1 MFMNT
6 MEAVGAGLNLS
17 SKGETPGLNL
27 GADAEAL
34 ALFASLFAM
43 MRTPQQDGA
52 TVVPVP
58 QEQLQSEETKS
69 LLPAAA
75 MLMAELAPTA
85 HADEREVPFADMLT
99 NDLETG
105 EDKRGDTAGLLKLLL
120 EARDIAAPDLQAV
133 IPGTA
138 KEENMITAAP
148 ARTAT
153 EMLTG
158 AIEILKAL
166 EVRPTPSGSFQ
177 NAPGHMETPP
187 ASATMLQADLDFN
200 GPMSADPDINGPMSA
215 DPDIIGPMS
224 ADRDFIGPMLAD
236 PDIIGPMSADPDFIG
251 PMPVDPDFIGPMPVD
266 PDFIGPMPVV
276 QTPTTLAKQA
286 VLLPANPD
294 FIGPMPVVTPT
305 GLRAAVGVRVL
316 AAPSSDFIGPMPA
329 IPSATV
335 EQTVEASSSAPN
347 GNGPLPA
354 VTHTGAKALAESRL
368 DVSATEPAEL
378 APQMAT
384 SRTASAAEKLTG
396 ILPEPA
402 RAGIGATVVP
412 SVLISGTTP
421 AQIHGLNPGLNVDQE
436 QPLKSSASH
445 VSASEEGADK
455 DEGFVS
461 RRADMLT
468 AGKDL
473 VEKTAIQQKFSEI
486 QNKGARM
493 MSNATELSKGSAAS
507 TSSSVQAFAQ
517 QGYVTSQVG
526 KMISSTS
533 SLDVAQNAAAS
544 TASGQSGGQSGS
556 QPGSQQFAQQM
567 ADGGMARGASD
578 RTLLHRL
585 NTDNAG
591 WSEVMVK
598 RLTADLR
605 SGVQNVRIILEPR
618 QLGRLNVELG
628 VRNGQALIRI
638 AADTQEAAKLLS
650 GARGQLGQML
660 EMAGLR
666 LAGFQAT
673 SSQASDSNLD
683 TSQGSQGRGG
693 EGGSDNAGRNNAG
706 RDQDFSNK
714 MVTAVDEH
722 AEDSADGPAAL
733 REGETAVLSIL
744 A

>member
-1 MFMNT
+1 
-6 MEAVGAGLNLS
+6 
-17 SKGETPGLNL
+17 
-27 GADAEAL
+27 
-34 ALFASLFAM
+34 
-43 MRTPQQDGA
+43 
-52 TVVPVP
+52 
-58 QEQLQSEETKS
+58 
-69 LLPAAA
+69 
-75 MLMAELAPTA
+75 MLMTELAPKA
-85 HADEREVPFADMLT
+85 YVDEREVPLADMLA
-99 NDLETG
+99 NDFETG

-120 EARDIAAPDLQAV
+120 AAHDITAPGHQAV

-138 KEENMITAAP
+138 KDENMITAAP

-153 EMLTG
+153 EMLTS

-166 EVRPTPSGSFQ
+166 EVGATPSDSFQ
-177 NAPGHMETPP
+177 KAPDHMETPP
-187 ASATMLQADLDFN
+187 ASANVLQ
-200 GPMSADPDINGPMSA
+200 
-215 DPDIIGPMS
+215 
-224 ADRDFIGPMLAD
+224 
-236 PDIIGPMSADPDFIG
+236 ADPDFIG
-251 PMPVDPDFIGPMPVD
+251 PMPADPDFIGPMPADPDFIGSMPADPDFIGPMLAD

-276 QTPTTLAKQA
+276 QPPATMAKHA
-286 VLLPANPD
+286 MLLPAAPD
-294 FIGPMPVVTPT
+294 FIGPMPVVQPPVTMAKHAMLLPAEPDSIGPMPVVTPT
-305 GLRAAVGVRVL
+305 GQRAAVEVRVL

-329 IPSATV
+329 IPSASV
-335 EQTVEASSSAPN
+335 VQTVNSSSSALN
-347 GNGPLPA
+347 GTGPLTA
-354 VTHTGAKALAESRL
+354 MTRAGAKALAESRL
-368 DVSATEPAEL
+368 DVSATKPSEPV
-378 APQMAT
+378 PQIAT
-384 SRTASAAEKLTG
+384 SRTASTAAKVTG
-396 ILPEPA
+396 TLPEPA
-402 RAGIGATVVP
+402 RAGTGATAYPSVP
-412 SVLISGTTP
+412 SSGATP
-421 AQIHGLNPGLNVDQE
+421 APTHGLNPGLNVDQE
-436 QPLKSSASH
+436 QPLKSSALH
-445 VSASEEGADK
+445 VSASEEGVDK

-473 VEKTAIQQKFSEI
+473 VEKTAIQQKVSEI

-493 MSNATELSKGSAAS
+493 TSKATELSQGSAAS
-507 TSSSVQAFAQ
+507 TSTPMQAFAQ
-517 QGYVTSQVG
+517 QGSITSQLG
-526 KMISSTS
+526 KMISSAS
-533 SLDVAQNAAAS
+533 SLDVVQNAAMS
-544 TASGQSGGQSGS
+544 TASGQSGGQSGGH
-556 QPGSQQFAQQM
+556 PGSQQSAQQM
-567 ADGGMARGASD
+567 ADGGMARGTSD

-638 AADTQEAAKLLS
+638 AAETQEAAKLLS

-673 SSQASDSNLD
+673 SSHISDSGLD
-683 TSQGSQGRGG
+683 NSQGSQGRGG

-714 MVTAVDEH
+714 MATALDDHVD
-722 AEDSADGPAAL
+722 DSADGGAAL

>member
-1 MFMNT
+1 MNT

-43 MRTPQQDGA
+43 MQTPQQDGA
-52 TVVPVP
+52 TTGSVP
-58 QEQLQSEETKS
+58 QGQSQSEETKS

-85 HADEREVPFADMLT
+85 YADEREVPLADMLA

-105 EDKRGDTAGLLKLLL
+105 EDKRGDTAALLKLLL
-120 EARDIAAPDLQAV
+120 AAHDIAAPDHQAV
-133 IPGTA
+133 TPGAAAVTPGTAAVTPGTA
-138 KEENMITAAP
+138 KDKDMITAAP

-166 EVRPTPSGSFQ
+166 EVGATPSGSFQ
-177 NAPGHMETPP
+177 NTPDHMETPP
-187 ASATMLQADLDFN
+187 ASAIVLQ
-200 GPMSADPDINGPMSA
+200 
-215 DPDIIGPMS
+215 
-224 ADRDFIGPMLAD
+224 
-236 PDIIGPMSADPDFIG
+236 ADPDFIG
-251 PMPVDPDFIGPMPVD
+251 PMPAAPDLIGPM
-266 PDFIGPMPVV
+266 
-276 QTPTTLAKQA
+276 
-286 VLLPANPD
+286 PANPD

-305 GLRAAVGVRVL
+305 GLKAAVGVRVL

-335 EQTVEASSSAPN
+335 VQTVEAPNSALN
-347 GNGPLPA
+347 STGPLAA
-354 VTHTGAKALAESRL
+354 VTHTAAKVLAESQL
-368 DVSATEPAEL
+368 DVSATELAEPL
-378 APQMAT
+378 PQLAT
-384 SRTASAAEKLTG
+384 SRTASAAANLKGTM
-396 ILPEPA
+396 PEPA
-402 RAGIGATVVP
+402 RAGTGATVYS
-412 SVLISGTTP
+412 SVQSSVATP
-421 AQIHGLNPGLNVDQE
+421 APTHSLNPGLNVDQK
-436 QPLKSSASH
+436 QPLKSSSSH

-473 VEKTAIQQKFSEI
+473 VEKKARQQEVSKI

-493 MSNATELSKGSAAS
+493 MSKATELSQGSVAS
-507 TSSSVQAFAQ
+507 TSAPVQAFAQ
-517 QGYVTSQVG
+517 QGSVTSQVG
-526 KMISSTS
+526 KMISSAS
-533 SLDVAQNAAAS
+533 ASDVAQNVAAS
-544 TASGQSGGQSGS
+544 TASGQSGGQSGG
-556 QPGSQQFAQQM
+556 QPGSQQSAQQM
-567 ADGGMARGASD
+567 VDGGMTRGTSD

-638 AADTQEAAKLLS
+638 AAETQEAAKLLS
-650 GARGQLGQML
+650 SARGQLGQML
-660 EMAGLR
+660 ETAGLR

-673 SSQASDSNLD
+673 SSHASDSGLD

-706 RDQDFSNK
+706 RHQDFSNK
-714 MVTAVDEH
+714 MADALDDH
-722 AEDSADGPAAL
+722 ADDTADGGAAL

>member
-1 MFMNT
+1 MNT

-43 MRTPQQDGA
+43 MQTPQQDGA
-52 TVVPVP
+52 TTGSVP
-58 QEQLQSEETKS
+58 QGQSQSEATKS

-85 HADEREVPFADMLT
+85 YADEREVPLADMLA

-120 EARDIAAPDLQAV
+120 AAHDIAAPDHQAV
-133 IPGTA
+133 TPGTAAVTPGTA
-138 KEENMITAAP
+138 KDKDMITAAP

-166 EVRPTPSGSFQ
+166 EVGATPSGSFQ
-177 NAPGHMETPP
+177 NTPNHMETPP
-187 ASATMLQADLDFN
+187 ASAIVLQAD
-200 GPMSADPDINGPMSA
+200 
-215 DPDIIGPMS
+215 
-224 ADRDFIGPMLAD
+224 
-236 PDIIGPMSADPDFIG
+236 
-251 PMPVDPDFIGPMPVD
+251 
-266 PDFIGPMPVV
+266 
-276 QTPTTLAKQA
+276 
-286 VLLPANPD
+286 PD

-305 GLRAAVGVRVL
+305 GLKAAVGVRVL

-329 IPSATV
+329 IPSASV
-335 EQTVEASSSAPN
+335 VQTVNSSSSALN
-347 GNGPLPA
+347 GTGPLTA
-354 VTHTGAKALAESRL
+354 MTRAGAKALAESRL
-368 DVSATEPAEL
+368 DVSATKPSEPV
-378 APQMAT
+378 PQMAT
-384 SRTASAAEKLTG
+384 SRTASTAAKVTG
-396 ILPEPA
+396 TLPEPA
-402 RAGIGATVVP
+402 RAGTGATAYPSVP
-412 SVLISGTTP
+412 SSGATP
-421 AQIHGLNPGLNVDQE
+421 APTHGLNPGLNVDQE
-436 QPLKSSASH
+436 QPLKSSALH
-445 VSASEEGADK
+445 VSASEEGVDK

-473 VEKTAIQQKFSEI
+473 VEKTASQQKFSEI

-493 MSNATELSKGSAAS
+493 MSKATELSQGSAAS
-507 TSSSVQAFAQ
+507 TSAPVQALAQ
-517 QGYVTSQVG
+517 QGSVTSQVS
-526 KMISSTS
+526 KTISSAS
-533 SLDVAQNAAAS
+533 ASDVSQHVAAS
-544 TASGQSGGQSGS
+544 TTSGQSGGQSGG
-556 QPGSQQFAQQM
+556 QPGSQQSAQQM
-567 ADGGMARGASD
+567 ANGGMARGTSD

-638 AADTQEAAKLLS
+638 AAETQEAAKLLS
-650 GARGQLGQML
+650 SARGQLGQML
-660 EMAGLR
+660 ETAGLR

-673 SSQASDSNLD
+673 SSHASDSGLD

-706 RDQDFSNK
+706 RHQDFSNK
-714 MVTAVDEH
+714 MADALDDH
-722 AEDSADGPAAL
+722 ADDTADGGAAL